1 MWIWNS
7 ASSLKYSGTDE
18 GGREGS
24 GVSICFPWKAT
35 ITINYGRTND
45 GARSREVF
53 PSPDCSLAPCN
64 VWVSLF
70 LIGNFQCLSVYN
82 CHPEVKVNLEN
93 ANFISLAEISKN
105 IYVFV
110 QGLLLESNA
119 LKENPLDILTLPGL
133 RIYKLVS
140 VTSLLKTAVAFTLPP
155 CSSLVPHAGRV
166 PSHFSACF
174 APMSS

>member
-82 CHPEVKVNLEN
+82 CHPEVKVNLKN
-93 ANFISLAEISKN
+93 ANFISLAK
-105 IYVFV
+105 
-110 QGLLLESNA
+110 
-119 LKENPLDILTLPGL
+119 ILTNLNLCRDFCLNQMLWKKFRWIYIDAGL

-140 VTSLLKTAVAFTLPP
+140 VTSLKDSRCFYRPAP
-155 CSSLVPHAGRV
+155 VPHAGRV
-166 PSHFSACF
+166 PSVPSHFSACF
-174 APMSS
+174 VPMSS